1 MANLISNDFRIDN
14 FFLEANL
21 TVLSNVDGTVCT
33 IVIYYKRRTSIKTI
47 KYISLRQ
54 MMGLV
59 SQQTVVHC
67 LIGEVTKQIWKYQAR
82 VILPPTIRIL

>member
-1 MANLISNDFRIDN
+1 MTLDN
-14 FFLEANL
+14 FFLEVSL
-21 TVLSNVDGTVCT
+21 TVLSTVDGTFCT
-33 IVIYYKRRTSIKTI
+33 IVIYYKGRTGIKTI

-59 SQQTVVHC
+59 SQETVVRC

-82 VILPPTIRIL
+82 VILPP